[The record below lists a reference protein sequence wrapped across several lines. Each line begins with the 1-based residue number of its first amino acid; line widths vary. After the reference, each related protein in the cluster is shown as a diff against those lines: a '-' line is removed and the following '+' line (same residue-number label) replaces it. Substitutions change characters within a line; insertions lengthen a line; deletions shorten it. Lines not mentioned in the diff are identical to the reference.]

1 MEILVITGMSGA
13 GKSKTLNQLE
23 DLGYFAMDNLPPQ
36 LLPKFAEIASS
47 SNYENKVC
55 VVVDARSGLFFQNF
69 SKSLQ
74 EMKKLNFN
82 YKILFLDADED
93 VIINR
98 YKELRR
104 PHPLSK
110 SIVKGYNLEKEILKD
125 IKKDANYIIDTSN
138 FTDKQLRQKLIE
150 TLDLENDGDIKVSIC
165 SFGFKNGI
173 LLDGDLIFD
182 VRFLPNPYYID
193 ELKKLNGENPKTRDY
208 VINKE
213 VTQNFLDKAV
223 DMLNFLIPNYK
234 KEGKSILV
242 VGIGCT
248 GGFHRSVAIANEL
261 GKRLKNKNY
270 KISISHRDVNKH
282 WKI

>member
-13 GKSKTLNQLE
+13 GKSKALNQLE

-36 LLPKFAEIASS
+36 LLPKFAEIALA
-47 SNYENKVC
+47 SNYVDKVC
-55 VVVDARSGLFFQNF
+55 AVVDVRSGMFFQDF
-69 SKSLQ
+69 SQSLA
-74 EMKKLNFN
+74 EMKKLNFS

-110 SIVKGYNLEKEILKD
+110 SIVSGYQKEKELLKN
-125 IKKDANYIIDTSN
+125 IKDRADYIIDTSN
-138 FTDKQLRQKLIE
+138 LVDKELREKLIE
-150 TLDLENDGDIKVSIC
+150 ILGMENDGVLKISLC

-173 LLDGDLIFD
+173 LLDADMVFD
-182 VRFLPNPYYID
+182 VRFLPNPYYIE
-193 ELKKLNGENPKTRDY
+193 ELKHLNGENEKTRDY
-208 VINKE
+208 VLNKD
-213 VTQNFLDKAV
+213 VTQNFLGKAT
-223 DMLNFLIPNYK
+223 DMLEFLIPNYA

-242 VGIGCT
+242 IGIGCT

-261 GKRLKNKNY
+261 YNILKVKGYNV
-270 KISISHRDVNKH
+270 SVSHRDVNRN
-282 WKI
+282 

>member
-13 GKSKTLNQLE
+13 GKSKALNQLE

-36 LLPKFAEIASS
+36 LLPKFAEIALA
-47 SNYENKVC
+47 SNYVDKVC
-55 VVVDARSGLFFQNF
+55 AVIDVRSGMFFQDF
-69 SKSLQ
+69 SESLK
-74 EMKKLNFN
+74 EMKKLNFS

-110 SIVKGYNLEKEILKD
+110 SIVSGYQKEKELLKN
-125 IKKDANYIIDTSN
+125 IKDRADYIIDTSDLE
-138 FTDKQLRQKLIE
+138 DKQLREKLIE
-150 TLDLENDGDIKVSIC
+150 ILGMENDGVMKVSLC

-173 LLDGDLIFD
+173 LLDADMVFD
-182 VRFLPNPYYID
+182 VRFLPNPYYIE
-193 ELKKLNGENPKTRDY
+193 ELKHLNGENEKTRDY
-208 VINKE
+208 VLNKE
-213 VTQNFLDKAV
+213 VTQKFLSKAT
-223 DMLNFLIPNYK
+223 DMLEFLIPNYV

-242 VGIGCT
+242 IGIGCT

-261 GKRLKNKNY
+261 YNILKAKGY
-270 KISISHRDVNKH
+270 KVSVSHRDVNRN
-282 WKI
+282 

>member
-13 GKSKTLNQLE
+13 GKSKALNQLE

-36 LLPKFAEIASS
+36 LIPKFAEIASA
-47 SNYENKVC
+47 SNYMNKVC
-55 VVVDARSGLFFQNF
+55 VVVDVRSGEFFQDF
-69 SKSLQ
+69 SKSLK
-74 EMKKLNFN
+74 ELRKLNFK
-82 YKILFLDADED
+82 YRLLFLDAAED

-110 SIVKGYNLEKEILKD
+110 SIVSGYKKELELMED
-125 IKKDANYIIDTSN
+125 IKKSADYIIDTSDL
-138 FTDKQLRQKLIE
+138 TDKQLREKLITMLGIE
-150 TLDLENDGDIKVSIC
+150 SDGEIKVSIC
-165 SFGFKNGI
+165 SFGFKKGI

-182 VRFLPNPYYID
+182 VRFLPNPYYIE
-193 ELKKLNGENPKTRDY
+193 ELKHLNGENKKTKDY

-213 VTQNFLDKAV
+213 VTQKFLEKSV
-223 DMLNFLIPNYK
+223 DILNFLIPNYA

-261 GKRLKNKNY
+261 GKRLKEMGYN
-270 KISISHRDVNKH
+270 ISVSHRDVNRN
-282 WKI
+282 